1 MLQLLEKNCLTGRTT
16 SHLTKL
22 SDMFSEKYIFHE
34 VQDSMLCGQHALN
47 NLLQESC
54 FTPVDLAEIAQD
66 LDAQEMKFMTEGG
79 SITSDTMKFL
89 SEKSGNVDESGN
101 FSIQVLRAAIQ
112 RSHGI
117 ELISWTA
124 DTGQEAK
131 EMTAEQ
137 GFIVNRSSH
146 WFTIRKI
153 STRWWNLNSSLEYPE
168 VITEFYLTAFLS
180 QLIGDGYTVFQAKGS
195 IPAGGSKPFGS
206 SSTASTKWYSEKE
219 LLTKSGSAAAESNTF
234 PGAGRRLAGT
244 KAADVTDGMDENALY
259 EQAIRASLE
268 ESGGAQNYGFEDDDP
283 ELAMALA
290 LSRSSAEELPGT
302 KAANS
307 TASSGPDSAKEQM
320 RQKRLDALSK
330 RGL

>member
-1 MLQLLEKNCLTGRTT
+1 MN
-16 SHLTKL
+16 
-22 SDMFSEKYIFHE
+22 SETYIFHE
-34 VQDSMLCGQHALN
+34 IQDSMLCGQHALN
-47 NLLQESC
+47 NLLQETC

-89 SEKSGNVDESGN
+89 SEQSGNVDESGN

-124 DTGQEAK
+124 DTGQQAK
-131 EMTAEQ
+131 EMTAER

-153 STRWWNLNSSLEYPE
+153 NARWWNLNSSLEFPE

-180 QLIGDGYTVFQAKGS
+180 QLIGDGYTVFQAKGC
-195 IPAGGSKPFGS
+195 IPVGGSKPFGS
-206 SSTASTKWYSEKE
+206 SSTASTKWYTEKE
-219 LLTKSGSAAAESNTF
+219 LLSKGGSTAAESNIF

-244 KAADVTDGMDENALY
+244 KSANVADGTNEDSLY

-268 ESGGAQNYGFEDDDP
+268 ESGGALNYDFEDDDP
-283 ELAMALA
+283 ELALALA
-290 LSRSSAEELPGT
+290 LSRGSEEESSVA
-302 KAANS
+302 KSANS
-307 TASSGPDSAKEQM
+307 AASTGLDSFKEQM
-320 RQKRLDALSK
+320 RQKRLDALCK

>member
-1 MLQLLEKNCLTGRTT
+1 M
-16 SHLTKL
+16 S
-22 SDMFSEKYIFHE
+22 SEKYIFHE

-124 DTGQEAK
+124 DTGQQAK

-153 STRWWNLNSSLEYPE
+153 NARWWNLNSSLEYPE

-195 IPAGGSKPFGS
+195 IPVGGSKPFGS
-206 SSTASTKWYSEKE
+206 SSTASTKWYAEKE
-219 LLTKSGSAAAESNTF
+219 LLTKGGTAAAETYTF
-234 PGAGRRLAGT
+234 PGAGRRLAGS
-244 KAADVTDGMDENALY
+244 KSANVADGADENALY

-268 ESGGAQNYGFEDDDP
+268 ESGHALDYEFDDDDP
-283 ELAMALA
+283 ELALALA
-290 LSRSSAEELPGT
+290 LSRSSAEE
-302 KAANS
+302 
-307 TASSGPDSAKEQM
+307 SSGAKSTSTTVSVGIDSAKEEM

-330 RGL
+330 RGF

>member
-1 MLQLLEKNCLTGRTT
+1 MY
-16 SHLTKL
+16 
-22 SDMFSEKYIFHE
+22 SEKYVFHE

-124 DTGQEAK
+124 DTGQQAK
-131 EMTAEQ
+131 DMTAEQ

-153 STRWWNLNSSLEYPE
+153 NTRWWNLNSSLEFPE

-195 IPAGGSKPFGS
+195 IPVGGSKPFGS
-206 SSTASTKWYSEKE
+206 SSTASTKWYTEKE
-219 LLTKSGSAAAESNTF
+219 LLMKGGSAAVETNTF

-244 KAADVTDGMDENALY
+244 KAATIVDSSDENALY

-268 ESGGAQNYGFEDDDP
+268 ESGGSQNYEFEDDDP

-290 LSRSSAEELPGT
+290 LSRNSAEESSIATSAGSSN
-302 KAANS
+302 ASAS
-307 TASSGPDSAKEQM
+307 TGVDLAKEQM

>member
-1 MLQLLEKNCLTGRTT
+1 
-16 SHLTKL
+16 
-22 SDMFSEKYIFHE
+22 MFSEKYVFHE

-79 SITSDTMKFL
+79 GITSDTMKFL

-131 EMTAEQ
+131 DMTAEQ

-153 STRWWNLNSSLEYPE
+153 NTRWWNLNSSLEFPE

-195 IPAGGSKPFGS
+195 IPVGGSKPFGS
-206 SSTASTKWYSEKE
+206 SSTASTKWYTEKE
-219 LLTKSGSAAAESNTF
+219 LLVKAGSAAVETNTF
-234 PGAGRRLAGT
+234 PGAGRRLAGK
-244 KAADVTDGMDENALY
+244 KAATIVDSTDENALY

-268 ESGGAQNYGFEDDDP
+268 ESGGSQSYEFEDDDP

-290 LSRSSAEELPGT
+290 LSRNSAEESAVATSG
-302 KAANS
+302 NS
-307 TASSGPDSAKEQM
+307 TASTGVDSAKEQM